1 MACVYDTAGIWA
13 CMQLYMDRMR
23 LRSLADAPT
32 MVMLVAAMYARFTLA
47 TSVEYGLH
55 DYL

>member
-47 TSVEYGLH
+47 TSCGIWIAY
-55 DYL
+55 YL